1 MHEFS
6 ATAQIAADHPCLA
19 GHFPGRPVVPA
30 VLLLELVA
38 EALQAQIGGIGLRNL
53 PSVKFLRPLLPLQ
66 PLQLQFRADLELGR
80 ASFRCECDGTLV
92 ARGELRFIQTAGIPA
107 GAAP

>member
-38 EALQAQIGGIGLRNL
+38 EALQAQIGGIALRNL

-66 PLQLQFRADLELGR
+66 LQFRADLALGR

-92 ARGELRFIQTAGIPA
+92 ARGELRFVQTAGIPA